1 MWHRSRREE
10 SVLRRRSAYKSALWT
25 VTALAAVVSA
35 CGGQAFS
42 EEVPTGSVEA
52 RAELNESTA
61 APEAGAEGR
70 WMASAYVAD
79 RPGTTA
85 ELDDELEREE
95 GSKRP
100 ELTPRNPEPESAPAS
115 ESLPLMA
122 TDTDGRQVVEFEAE
136 LPTDELPSEHAS
148 SEDASSEFEAGFDAE
163 DEPSD
168 GFDDAVV
175 DADYAPEPEPLP
187 LPEVAA
193 GDEMVFA
200 IEAGLSTEDALPGD
214 IFYAT
219 LVDDVVASDGMVL
232 LPRGVRARGRVL
244 ESLASRDS
252 EELPVLEITLEELIG
267 AVADTPIEATVVDAE
282 YIEETRDSDGESV
295 VKVLTGAAAGAIL
308 GKILGGDDEDALKG
322 GIAGAA
328 AGAAVAYG
336 TRGGHAKLP
345 AGALITIRLDRPLV
359 VP

>member
-1 MWHRSRREE
+1 MRHRSG
-10 SVLRRRSAYKSALWT
+10 VMDSAPHGTRGDKNALWAIA
-25 VTALAAVVSA
+25 ALAVALSA

-42 EEVPTGSVEA
+42 EEVPAESESSVALAEVGPDSIAAGSH
-52 RAELNESTA
+52 
-61 APEAGAEGR
+61 AEGR
-70 WMASAYVAD
+70 WMAAAYVAE
-79 RPGTTA
+79 RPEPTPAMDADA
-85 ELDDELEREE
+85 EVEHQ
-95 GSKRP
+95 GSARRP
-100 ELTPRNPEPESAPAS
+100 ELTPRDPEPVDAPPV
-115 ESLPLMA
+115 LVA
-122 TDTDGRQVVEFEAE
+122 TDTDGRQTVDFEA
-136 LPTDELPSEHAS
+136 DVPSGSAS
-148 SEDASSEFEAGFDAE
+148 NEI
-163 DEPSD
+163 
-168 GFDDAVV
+168 
-175 DADYAPEPEPLP
+175 DADGYEGDDLQAGAFEDVPPATSTEQEADLPP
-187 LPEVAA
+187 LPEIAA

-200 IEAGLSTEDALPGD
+200 IEADLTTEDALPGD

-282 YIEETRDSDGESV
+282 YIEEARDSDGESV

-328 AGAAVAYG
+328 AGAAIAYG